1 MQAWQRKGVSFWTH
15 EVHAYMDN
23 KKFLLPTTPELQKKV
38 RQMRCKGH
46 LRKAFEGL
54 LKGCMKPKA
63 MRSYTGCRSMEVTC
77 AVTAKKAMTQIT
89 IEMGGGNKA

>member
-1 MQAWQRKGVSFWTH
+1 MSFWTH
-15 EVHAYMDN
+15 DVHAYMDN

-46 LRKAFEGL
+46 LRKASEGL

-77 AVTAKKAMTQIT
+77 AVTAK
-89 IEMGGGNKA
+89 